1 MVNETTSRTSFSF
14 EQVVSQASGKAS
26 HVWFAC
32 SGGRGIE
39 TWSVIQNRAEQPV
52 EEAFERE
59 NDRGEMAI

>member
-1 MVNETTSRTSFSF
+1 
-14 EQVVSQASGKAS
+14 VVSRASGKAS

-39 TWSVIQNRAEQPV
+39 TWSVIQNRGEQPV

-59 NDRGEMAI
+59 NDRGEMAISM